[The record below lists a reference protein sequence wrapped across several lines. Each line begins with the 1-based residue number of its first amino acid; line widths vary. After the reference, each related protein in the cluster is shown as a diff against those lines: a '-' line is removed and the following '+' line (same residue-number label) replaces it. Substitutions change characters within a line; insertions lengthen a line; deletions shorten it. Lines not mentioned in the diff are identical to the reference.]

1 MPTEELQDELR
12 NNCTYEWMTVNGV
25 NGGKFTNK
33 NTGCGIFLPAAGY
46 RSVSDLGSVGSDGDY
61 WSLAQYPSGAFN
73 AYYLYFHSGY
83 VSTNNDNRSNG
94 QSVRPVVRN

>member
-1 MPTEELQDELR
+1 MPTEEQQDELR

-61 WSLAQYPSGAFN
+61 WSSAQYPSASSY
-73 AYYLYFHSGY
+73 AYYLYFHSGNVGTSY
-83 VSTNNDNRSNG
+83 GGRYYDR
-94 QSVRPVVRN
+94 SVRPVVRN